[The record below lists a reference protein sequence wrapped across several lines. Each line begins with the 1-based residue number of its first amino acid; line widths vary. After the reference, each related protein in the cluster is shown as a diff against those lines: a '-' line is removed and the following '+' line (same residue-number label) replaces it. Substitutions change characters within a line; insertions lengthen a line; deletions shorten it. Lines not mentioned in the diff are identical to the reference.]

1 VFFEVPV
8 PLLEVYVNV
17 LIKSCNVMHLCPG
30 LCGVKVLVLSAV
42 ASDVCDPGSAHCT
55 ASDVH

>member
-1 VFFEVPV
+1 M
-8 PLLEVYVNV
+8 
-17 LIKSCNVMHLCPG
+17 SCHVMHLCLG

-42 ASDVCDPGSAHCT
+42 ASDVCDPGTAHCA